1 MKTAVFERGKPG
13 QSILVASTCCASI
26 ATVESKSKNRAEWIT
41 AICTLLM
48 ACTAIVALFYAYRQL
63 KQDHE
68 EAQVERLLNEIH
80 QYDQEPMVT
89 YRKAYG
95 EQRLKGVVEPPAQYH
110 ILDFFETIGL
120 LVDHGY
126 LDETDV
132 WENFGY
138 SIFPLYADT
147 RDTID
152 EAQKENPTYYN
163 HFISLI
169 ARMRAVEKAQHGD
182 TGPVTKEDIKEYW
195 QDEAGLVSGAP
206 PTTRKHLKK

>member
-1 MKTAVFERGKPG
+1 VTSPV
-13 QSILVASTCCASI
+13 
-26 ATVESKSKNRAEWIT
+26 KSKAEWTT
-41 AICTLLM
+41 AICTLVM
-48 ACTAIVALFYAYRQL
+48 AFTGIAALLYAHWQL

-68 EAQVERLLNEIH
+68 EAQVERLLHELQ

-89 YRKAYG
+89 YRKSYAD
-95 EQRLKGVVEPPAQYH
+95 QRLKGVADPAQQYR

-120 LVDHGY
+120 LVDRGY

-138 SIFPLYADT
+138 SIFPFYADT

-152 EAQKENPTYYN
+152 EEQKNNPTYYT
-163 HFISLI
+163 HFVSLV

-182 TGPVTKEDIKEYW
+182 TGPVTKDDVKEYW
-195 QDEAGLVSGAP
+195 QDEVELVSGEP
-206 PTTRKHLKK
+206 PIHRHSQTPKK